1 MAMEGPIRRDFSFSE
16 MLPFYL
22 KLTISGMVC
31 YAAGVF
37 VFRRTENW

>member
-1 MAMEGPIRRDFSFSE
+1 MAMEGPIRRDFSFGE

-22 KLTISGMVC
+22 KLTVFGTAC
-31 YAAGVF
+31 YIAGVC